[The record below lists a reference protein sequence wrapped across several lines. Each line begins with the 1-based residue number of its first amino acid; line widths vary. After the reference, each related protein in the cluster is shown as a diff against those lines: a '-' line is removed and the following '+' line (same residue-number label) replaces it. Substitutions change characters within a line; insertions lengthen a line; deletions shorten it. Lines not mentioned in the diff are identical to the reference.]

1 MVKKH
6 HFHFVMPIEDWK
18 ALKKRAEENGFDVTR
33 QALNDLR
40 FAAAFKLEYTVY
52 RQGDALVEISK
63 AKS

>member
-1 MVKKH
+1 
-6 HFHFVMPIEDWK
+6 MPIEDWK
-18 ALKKRAEENGFDVTR
+18 ALKKRAEENGFDITR

-40 FAAAFKLEYTVY
+40 FAAAFKLESTVY